1 MNRRKQIRRRESERK
16 LNKIIRHMC
25 CWNCFQVGHKRFQ
38 CPYPTSRSCSFCR
51 RPQVL
56 TVECGCEASREH
68 LGIPENQEPPNIEI
82 PNYNPDVVVP
92 VLNGGQV
99 AKYEEVDNLVVFVEN
114 QAMDDN
120 DLDTLELHA
129 ESDNLE
135 DL

>member
-1 MNRRKQIRRRESERK
+1 MNRRNRNLRRNSERK
-16 LNKIIRHMC
+16 LNHIIRHLC

-38 CPYPTSRSCSFCR
+38 CPFPTSRSCSFCR

-68 LGIPENQEPPNIEI
+68 LRVPEIQQPLDAQI
-82 PNYNPDVVVP
+82 PNYNPDVLVP
-92 VLNGGQV
+92 LINGDEV
-99 AKYEEVDNLVVFVEN
+99 AGYEQVDNLVVFVEN
-114 QAMDDN
+114 QSIHENESDY
-120 DLDTLELHA
+120 LEIYA